1 MNRIL
6 PIQDT
11 VTAQGDTQMAEA
23 NRSQQQRF
31 EQAMWLEQN
40 LKERGHNPQPE
51 GKGQIRHSKR
61 VTDAHP
67 LPQQNIHRA
76 PSEAGK
82 QVPLRHTTKGT
93 QQDNKEITAKQQRQ
107 SSEQANPQQVLFTP
121 SNGHQNQSLTD
132 NPERVAATDISAKE
146 RHDKPAFAAYSGTER
161 LDTNPIAVTANTPFV
176 PPTIA
181 PINAI
186 TLTLDKARTSRQQT
200 KRTQP
205 TAQDNDQR
213 PPILT
218 ITANPAALRP
228 KNTSN
233 DVISTHLNESLPLT
247 EGGGG
252 KLTAQ
257 PERMQSAPETSL
269 LESSADLV
277 LTAIITQTYGHVTQ
291 ATLTENEWFDE
302 QHPVIE
308 AHEASSANPIHT
320 LANTTPHLLPLATDS
335 EAITPKLAPVRPT
348 ESGEQATQLD
358 AEIPPLVTFKPVT
371 TGETAPKNELFANPT
386 IWVAPL
392 AVTPGDLQ
400 LARLVPAD
408 SHREL
413 GQLLVRLAVDI
424 YQELGRPERPPLLRL
439 TLPQLGDLSI
449 RIAHHH
455 GELQI
460 EILATSEGQLL
471 LNQGRSDLVDRL
483 QRLYPGERIALDLF
497 GQPDSEQGSRHK
509 RSIYEEWDADA

>member
-11 VTAQGDTQMAEA
+11 VTARGDTQMAEA

-31 EQAMWLEQN
+31 EQAMRLDQN
-40 LKERGHNPQPE
+40 LKERGHNPQPD
-51 GKGQIRHSKR
+51 GKGQIRHSQR
-61 VTDAHP
+61 VTDVHP
-67 LPQQNIHRA
+67 LPQQNIYRA

-82 QVPLRHTTKGT
+82 QVPLHHTTKGT
-93 QQDNKEITAKQQRQ
+93 QPDNKEITAKQQRQ
-107 SSEQANPQQVLFTP
+107 GSEQTNPQQLTFTP
-121 SNGHQNQSLTD
+121 SNGDQSQRLTD
-132 NPERVAATDISAKE
+132 ERVAATDISAKE
-146 RHDKPAFAAYSGTER
+146 RHDKPTFAAHSSAEL
-161 LDTNPIAVTANTPFV
+161 LDTNPIAVTANTPLV
-176 PPTIA
+176 PPAIA

-200 KRTQP
+200 KYTQP
-205 TAQDNDQR
+205 TAQDKDQR

-228 KNTSN
+228 THASS
-233 DVISTHLNESLPLT
+233 DVISTPLNESLPLT
-247 EGGGG
+247 EGVGS

-257 PERMQSAPETSL
+257 PESMQSAPETSL
-269 LESSADLV
+269 LESSAGLG
-277 LTAIITQTYGHVTQ
+277 LTAIITQPYGHVTQ
-291 ATLTENEWFDE
+291 ATLTENEWLDE
-302 QHPVIE
+302 QRPVME
-308 AHEASSANPIHT
+308 VHEASSANPIHT

-335 EAITPKLAPVRPT
+335 EVITPELAPPQPT
-348 ESGEQATQLD
+348 EVGEQVAQLD
-358 AEIPPLVTFKPVT
+358 AEIPPLVALKSVT
-371 TGETAPKNELFANPT
+371 TGETAPQNELFTNPT
-386 IWVAPL
+386 IWIAPL

-400 LARLVPAD
+400 LARLAPAENN
-408 SHREL
+408 REL
-413 GQLLVRLAVDI
+413 GQLLERLAVDI

-460 EILATSEGQLL
+460 EILATAQGELL

-483 QRLYPGERIALDLF
+483 QRLYPGERVALDLF

>member
-6 PIQDT
+6 PIQGT
-11 VTAQGDTQMAEA
+11 VTARGDAQMAEA

-31 EQAMWLEQN
+31 EQAMRLDQN
-40 LKERGHNPQPE
+40 LKERGHNPQPD
-51 GKGQIRHSKR
+51 GKGQIRHSQR
-61 VTDAHP
+61 VTDGHP
-67 LPQQNIHRA
+67 LPQQNIYRA

-82 QVPLRHTTKGT
+82 QVPLRHTTKDT
-93 QQDNKEITAKQQRQ
+93 QPDNKEITSKQQRQ
-107 SSEQANPQQVLFTP
+107 GSEQTNPQQLTFTP
-121 SNGHQNQSLTD
+121 SNGDQSQRLTD
-132 NPERVAATDISAKE
+132 ERVAATDISAKE
-146 RHDKPAFAAYSGTER
+146 RHDKPTFAAHSGAEV
-161 LDTNPIAVTANTPFV
+161 LDTNPIAVTDNTPLV

-186 TLTLDKARTSRQQT
+186 TLTLDKARASRQQT
-200 KRTQP
+200 KHTQL
-205 TAQDNDQR
+205 TAQDNEQR

-218 ITANPAALRP
+218 ITANPVALRP
-228 KNTSN
+228 TNTIS
-233 DVISTHLNESLPLT
+233 DVISTHLKESLPFT
-247 EGGGG
+247 EGVGS
-252 KLTAQ
+252 KITAR
-257 PERMQSAPETSL
+257 PESMQSAPETSL
-269 LESSADLV
+269 LESSADSG
-277 LTAIITQTYGHVTQ
+277 LTAIITQHYGHVTQ
-291 ATLTENEWFDE
+291 ATLTENEWLDE

-308 AHEASSANPIHT
+308 AHEASSANPKHT
-320 LANTTPHLLPLATDS
+320 LAHTTPHLLPLATDS
-335 EAITPKLAPVRPT
+335 EAITPKLATTQPT
-348 ESGEQATQLD
+348 EVGEQVAQLD
-358 AEIPPLVTFKPVT
+358 AEIPPLVALKPVT

-400 LARLVPAD
+400 LARLAPAE
-408 SHREL
+408 SNREL
-413 GQLLVRLAVDI
+413 GQLLERLAVDI

-460 EILATSEGQLL
+460 EILATAQGELL

-483 QRLYPGERIALDLF
+483 QRLYPGERVALDLF
-497 GQPDSEQGSRHK
+497 GQPGSEQGSRHK